1 MHTAN
6 GNTQKSENILVF
18 DVGSTFTKASAF
30 SRNGSELTWLGRAQA
45 PTTVEDIEIGL
56 ANATAAIATSIGRE
70 TLHADKTY
78 AASSAAGG
86 LRMVAMGYMP
96 RVTAKAAKEVA
107 MSAGARVLEVMSYD
121 DQLEQKL

>member
-56 ANATAAIATSIGRE
+56 ANATAAIATSTPR
-70 TLHADKTY
+70 APR
-78 AASSAAGG
+78 APP
-86 LRMVAMGYMP
+86 MP
-96 RVTAKAAKEVA
+96 TSFH
-107 MSAGARVLEVMSYD
+107 MSP
-121 DQLEQKL
+121 QKLAVRPSAKSPAMRLLRIVATRDPSGPSIPTA